1 MDAQCDRVIHEPA
14 RLKIMAI
21 LARGEEVDFNFFLG
35 AFKLTRG
42 NLSRH
47 VEKLEAANYI
57 KVKKSFSGN
66 LPKTGY
72 QITQK
77 GANALSQYWKNLD
90 AIRRSGQ

>member
-1 MDAQCDRVIHEPA
+1 MNTECDRVIHEPA

-21 LARGEEVDFNFFLG
+21 LARGEEVDFNFLLG

-47 VEKLEAANYI
+47 MEKLEAANYV
-57 KVKKSFSGN
+57 KVKKSYSGN
-66 LPKTGY
+66 VPKTGY

-77 GANALSQYWKNLD
+77 GAKALSQYWANLD
-90 AIRRSGQ
+90 AIRRLGR